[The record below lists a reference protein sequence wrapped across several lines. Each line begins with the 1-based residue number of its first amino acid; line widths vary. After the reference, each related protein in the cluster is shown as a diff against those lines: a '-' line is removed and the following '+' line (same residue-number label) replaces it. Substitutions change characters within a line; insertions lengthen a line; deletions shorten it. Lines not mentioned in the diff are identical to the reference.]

1 MARLRAA
8 FFLNEGQEQSAAPI
22 VMVAGGS
29 GMAPIASML
38 RSLAE
43 EHTDRE
49 IVFYYGTRARS
60 VICSGAR

>member
-8 FFLNEGQEQSAAPI
+8 FFPNEGQEQSAAPI

-43 EHTDRE
+43 ENTDRE
-49 IVFYYGTRARS
+49 IVFYYGARA
-60 VICSGAR
+60 A